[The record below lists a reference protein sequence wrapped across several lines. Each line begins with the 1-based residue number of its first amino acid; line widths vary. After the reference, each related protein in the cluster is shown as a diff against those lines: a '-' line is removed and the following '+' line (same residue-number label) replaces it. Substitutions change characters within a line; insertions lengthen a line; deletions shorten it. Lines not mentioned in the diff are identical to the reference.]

1 MLFLNLLV
9 FIIYIYIYLFRSQTN
24 GNCLYSSTSLLLIG
38 DNSLVDNLRAMTSI
52 ELFLH
57 GEFYSKHP
65 SFLETQNKNPGLLMS
80 TSVIL
85 KLCVSNDSFN
95 TDLASVDLV
104 KHEALLNCDRSKW
117 CSFLCI
123 LALSSAINKSI
134 VCSYPDFGL
143 IKYKHIFH
151 RKITPRSGIRTS
163 SDLHILFCSERPI
176 QPGIAFKPDHF
187 VPLIPAVKFLKN
199 KPIMKRP
206 YTSSQTKS
214 SSSSEKRNK
223 VQCANLRS
231 TKVTEMVFIK
241 VLPLYI

>member
-1 MLFLNLLV
+1 M
-9 FIIYIYIYLFRSQTN
+9 
-24 GNCLYSSTSLLLIG
+24 LIG

-117 CSFLCI
+117 CSFLSI
-123 LALSSAINKSI
+123 SALSLAINKSI

-143 IKYKHIFH
+143 IK
-151 RKITPRSGIRTS
+151 
-163 SDLHILFCSERPI
+163 
-176 QPGIAFKPDHF
+176 
-187 VPLIPAVKFLKN
+187 
-199 KPIMKRP
+199 
-206 YTSSQTKS
+206 
-214 SSSSEKRNK
+214 
-223 VQCANLRS
+223 
-231 TKVTEMVFIK
+231 
-241 VLPLYI
+241 